1 MDPAVRPEGRLSM
14 QLIQHTSCPD
24 RHRSYSD
31 YLATMINERT
41 RDHGLSHIRSGDKP
55 GGVKPGSQ
63 ELGANVLIWVEGD
76 GELVG
81 DPADGR
87 HRGILIAAHG
97 SSQGSTD
104 GSFIISYP
112 IGKDDHAPRV
122 PAVSGLLEALGWSV
136 VLSQH
141 ERTVE
146 GGVNVAL
153 LVSTAPVGHG
163 RRLWLTESV
172 GEEPDRSEPN
182 YALAS
187 ELLAAAAEGRIS
199 TARMRNQIEAWVNEG
214 GAGDDVAS

>member
-1 MDPAVRPEGRLSM
+1 
-14 QLIQHTSCPD
+14 
-24 RHRSYSD
+24 
-31 YLATMINERT
+31 MINERT
-41 RDHGLSHIRSGDKP
+41 RDHGLSHVSSGDKP
-55 GGVKPGSQ
+55 GGVKTGSQ
-63 ELGANVLIWVEGD
+63 ELGGNVLIWVEGD
-76 GELVG
+76 SELVG

-112 IGKDDHAPRV
+112 IGKDDHAPHV

-141 ERTVE
+141 ERTFE
-146 GGVNVAL
+146 GSVNFTL
-153 LVSTAPVGHG
+153 LVSTSPAGHE

-172 GEEPDRSEPN
+172 GEEPHQNEPG
-182 YALAS
+182 YELAPG
-187 ELLAAAAEGRIS
+187 LLAAGAEGRIS
-199 TARMRNQIEAWVNEG
+199 TARIRNQLEAWVNEG